1 MNKTL
6 PFSPNWATPPGSTI
20 KDVLSQR
27 DVSTNDF
34 AHRMNIDLNNIEL
47 LLNGK
52 LSIDDS
58 IATKLED
65 VIGSTKS
72 FWLKREEQY
81 KKGLESIN
89 EIDAW
94 LKQVPYKD
102 MVRFGWLENKS
113 NIYKSCLDFFN
124 VSNFQEFKIKYDF
137 LLHTVSFRKSSAF
150 ISENLS
156 IISWIRRAEI
166 IAENYKCKKWNKELF
181 IETLE
186 EKIKPLTRKKSPKQF
201 LPDLI
206 RYCADCG
213 VAVVIVPTPQKCTAS
228 GATKFIDS
236 DKALLILSFRYLSDD
251 QFWFTFFHEAGHLI
265 LHSHKSLRIES
276 ENNLKLVADEELE
289 ANLFAAEMLVHINLR
304 RELYKL
310 KSDKRKIL
318 ELAMKAGVSPGIIV
332 GQMQHY
338 KIISPSYLNGYKK
351 RYTWEEIN
359 EALNHV
365 SH

>member
-20 KDVLSQR
+20 KDVLSER
-27 DVSTNDF
+27 EVSINDF
-34 AHRMNIDLNNIEL
+34 AQRMNEDLQTINL
-47 LLNGK
+47 LLKGQ
-52 LSIDDS
+52 LSIDENL
-58 IATKLED
+58 ANKLE
-65 VIGSTKS
+65 VVLGSTKS
-72 FWLKREEQY
+72 FWLSREQQY
-81 KKGLESIN
+81 KKNLENID
-89 EIDAW
+89 EISTW
-94 LKQVPYKD
+94 LKQIPYKD
-102 MVRFGWLENKS
+102 MLKFGWVENKN
-113 NIYKSCLDFFN
+113 NIYKSCLDFFS
-124 VSNFQEFKIKYDF
+124 VDNFQEFKIKYDF
-137 LLHTVSFRKSSAF
+137 LLNTVAFRKSNAF

-166 IAENYKCKKWNKELF
+166 LAENYTCKKWNKDLF

-186 EKIKPLTRKKSPKQF
+186 DKIKPLTRKKSPKQF

-206 RYCADCG
+206 RYCEDCG

-228 GATKFIDS
+228 GATKFINE

-276 ENNLKLVADEELE
+276 ENNLELIADEEIE
-289 ANLFAAEMLVHINLR
+289 ANLFAAEMLLHLNLR
-304 RELYKL
+304 KELYSL

-318 ELAMKAGVSPGIIV
+318 ELAIRAGVSPGIIV
-332 GQMQHY
+332 GQMQHS

-359 EALNHV
+359 EALNHIN
-365 SH
+365 H